1 MPSPPVAGKK
11 RGTVTPIGGAEDKIH
26 ARVILERFVRLCGRQ
41 DARIVVVPTASRLK
55 DTGERYVE
63 IFKTLGAGEAV
74 HLPILRRSDCEKP
87 ETLNELE
94 SATGVFL
101 TGGNQLRLTTII
113 GGTSFARTL
122 RRLNARGVH
131 VAGTSAG
138 AGFLSEHMIA
148 GGASGATPTQS
159 GVILAPGLGLTNSVV
174 IDQHFRQ
181 RDRLGR
187 LLTALSYNPF
197 AVGIGLDEDTAA
209 FIHANGVFEV
219 VGNGAVTV
227 VDPSGLE
234 YSSMATALPGQPV
247 SLVGLRLHVLTHGAR
262 FDTNTREARVPSA

>member
-1 MPSPPVAGKK
+1 MPSPALPGKK
-11 RGTVTPIGGAEDKIH
+11 RGTVIPIGGAEDKVH
-26 ARVILERFVRLCGRQ
+26 ARVILERFVRLCGRAN
-41 DARIVVVPTASRLK
+41 ARIVVVPTASRLK
-55 DTGERYVE
+55 DTGDRYVE
-63 IFKTLGAGEAV
+63 IFRGLGAGEAV
-74 HLPILRRSDCEKP
+74 QLPILRRTDCERP
-87 ETLNELE
+87 ETLNEIE
-94 SATGVFL
+94 SATGIFL

-113 GGTSFARTL
+113 GGTSFARAL
-122 RRLNARGVH
+122 RRRNAAGVH

-159 GVILAPGLGLTNSVV
+159 GVILAPGLGLTNDVV

-209 FIHANGVFEV
+209 FIGPGGVFEV

-227 VDPSGLE
+227 VDPSALE
-234 YSSMATALPGQPV
+234 YSSMSHSLPGQPV
-247 SLVGLRLHVLTHGAR
+247 SLVGLKLHILTHGAR
-262 FDTNTREARVPSA
+262 YDTVAREAKI

>member
-1 MPSPPVAGKK
+1 M
-11 RGTVTPIGGAEDKIH
+11 TPIGGAEDKIH
-26 ARVILERFVRLCGRQ
+26 ARVILERFVRLSGRKN
-41 DARIVVVPTASRLK
+41 ARILVVPTASRLK

-74 HLPILRRSDCEKP
+74 HVPILRRSDCERP

-94 SATGVFL
+94 AATGVFL

-113 GGTSFARTL
+113 GGTSFARNL
-122 RRLNARGVH
+122 RRLNAGGVH

-148 GGASGATPTQS
+148 GGPSGATPTQS
-159 GVILAPGLGLTNSVV
+159 GVILAPGIGLTNAVV

-197 AVGIGLDEDTAA
+197 AVGIGLDEDSAA
-209 FIHANGVFEV
+209 FIHPNGIFEV

-234 YSSMATALPGQPV
+234 YSSMASALPGQPV
-247 SLVGLRLHVLTHGAR
+247 SLVGLKLHVLTHGAKY
-262 FDTNTREARVPSA
+262 DTVNREARVPAS